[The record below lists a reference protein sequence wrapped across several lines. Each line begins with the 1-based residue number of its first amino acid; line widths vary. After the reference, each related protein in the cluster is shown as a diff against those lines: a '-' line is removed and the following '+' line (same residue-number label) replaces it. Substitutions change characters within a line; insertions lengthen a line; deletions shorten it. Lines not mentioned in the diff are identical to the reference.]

1 MKIEIRVSIKEGY
14 TTIGG
19 ETVEVECDNLDSP
32 LKVEQALKSALDLA
46 EEKGMFRRG
55 PAHALDLYLKMREK
69 QIEDEVDKRHR
80 MDKAP
85 DPKTWELQST
95 ITSLREENAT
105 IERRAVDRPATAAD
119 MTESSVEIR
128 ETAEQAVVAKTAR
141 VVEEVVV
148 GKESTTR
155 PETINATVR
164 GTQVEVE
171 RVEGTPTTAAPLDPT
186 KKGI

>member
-95 ITSLREENAT
+95 ITSLREENARQKCQMDG
-105 IERRAVDRPATAAD
+105 I
-119 MTESSVEIR
+119 I
-128 ETAEQAVVAKTAR
+128 
-141 VVEEVVV
+141 
-148 GKESTTR
+148 
-155 PETINATVR
+155 
-164 GTQVEVE
+164 
-171 RVEGTPTTAAPLDPT
+171 
-186 KKGI
+186 KGINPEYSPHADGDKDHNL